1 MGLHARPENMRYVA
15 HGRERRTAGQR
26 AGGLRAVSL
35 TGAGWSGRRGFSRV
49 RGVWRARDEWL

>member
-1 MGLHARPENMRYVA
+1 MRYVA